1 MSIEQAD
8 VVIVGAGP
16 AGLAAAAE
24 ISRNNGSVVII
35 DEAPFPGGRLPAQ
48 IHKESIHFRSRKH
61 QWSNGA
67 ERADHLVDK
76 ASSSGVKILCGVSVW
91 GIFPGWYTGLAP
103 VYPDSRNNNLP
114 CGIQSRAVI
123 VASGAVQNPVMLPG
137 WTLPGVITAGAAQ
150 NLINV
155 HRILPGRRAV
165 VVGIDPL
172 SLAVAQLL
180 VSVGARVQGVVLPP
194 ANGLQFGSTTP
205 KITIKAL
212 GRLSHLAPT
221 FRLALGSK
229 ISAKASP
236 IAARLFPK
244 SGIKVDGFPVMLRR
258 AVMAV
263 EGEEIAQQAMVAS
276 LKADGTV
283 EPGSEEIWPVDVVI
297 TSAGLSPLAELL
309 QVANCPLVYV
319 PDLGGWVPV
328 HNGRLETPLD
338 GLFVAGSVTGVEGAE
353 VAEAQGRL
361 AGLTAA
367 GYLGLVKN
375 AKLEKGIARYRA
387 GISIA
392 RKNAFPFFAGI
403 KKGRDFMSRYWK
415 LTVNQ
420 SQ

>member
-24 ISRNNGSVVII
+24 VARNNGSVVIL

-48 IHKESIHFRSRKH
+48 IHKESIHFRSSKH
-61 QWSNGA
+61 LWSNGA
-67 ERADHLVDK
+67 ERADHLVGK
-76 ASSSGVKILCGVSVW
+76 VLSTGVKILCAVSVW

-103 VYPDSRNNNLP
+103 VYPNSRKNNLP
-114 CGIQSRAVI
+114 CGINSRAVI
-123 VASGAVQNPVMLPG
+123 VTTGAVQNPVMLPG

-155 HRILPGRRAV
+155 HRILPGRQAV

-180 VSVGARVQGVVLPP
+180 VTVGANVRGVLLPP
-194 ANGLQFGSTTP
+194 ANDFQMGSTTP
-205 KITIKAL
+205 KAAIKAL

-229 ISAKASP
+229 FSAKASP
-236 IAARLFPK
+236 FAARLFPK

-258 AVMAV
+258 AVVAV
-263 EGEEIAQQAMVAS
+263 EGEELAQQAVVAG
-276 LKADGTV
+276 LKADGSV
-283 EPGSEEIWPVDVVI
+283 EPGSEERWPVDIVI

-328 HNGRLETPLD
+328 HNGILETPLD
-338 GLFVAGSVTGVEGAE
+338 GLFVAGSVTGIEGAA

-375 AKLEKGIARYRA
+375 ATLESETACDPIFCRY
-387 GISIA
+387 
-392 RKNAFPFFAGI
+392 
-403 KKGRDFMSRYWK
+403 
-415 LTVNQ
+415 
-420 SQ
+420 

>member
-8 VVIVGAGP
+8 AVIVGAGP

-24 ISRNNGSVVII
+24 VSRNNGSVVIL

-48 IHKESIHFRSRKH
+48 IHKESRLFKSSKR
-61 QWSNGA
+61 QWANGA
-67 ERADHLVDK
+67 ERADQLVGRVLN
-76 ASSSGVKILCGVSVW
+76 SGVKILCGVSVW

-103 VYPDSRNNNLP
+103 VVPDSRNNNLP
-114 CGIQSRAVI
+114 CGINSRAVI
-123 VASGAVQNPVMLPG
+123 VATGAVQNPVILPG

-155 HRILPGRRAV
+155 HRILPGRQAV
-165 VVGIDPL
+165 VVGMDPL

-180 VSVGARVQGVVLPP
+180 VTVGASVQGVMLPP
-194 ANGLQFGSTTP
+194 ANGLQLGATTP
-205 KITIKAL
+205 KTAIKAL

-229 ISAKASP
+229 LSAKANP

-263 EGEEIAQQAMVAS
+263 EGEELAQQAVVAD

-283 EPGSEEIWPVDVVI
+283 EPGSEEKWPVDVVI
-297 TSAGLSPLAELL
+297 TSAGLSPLTELL

-319 PDLGGWVPV
+319 PDLGGWVPA
-328 HNGRLETPLD
+328 HNRILETPLD
-338 GLFVAGSVTGVEGAE
+338 GVFVAGSVTGVEGAA

-375 AKLEKGIARYRA
+375 ARLESETTEHQA

-392 RKNAFPFFAGI
+392 RKNSIPFITGI
-403 KKGRDFMSRYWK
+403 KKGRDFMSRYWEM
-415 LTVNQ
+415 TVNER
-420 SQ
+420 

>member
-1 MSIEQAD
+1 MSIENAD
-8 VVIVGAGP
+8 AVIVGAGP

-24 ISRNNGSVVII
+24 IARNDGTVVII

-48 IHKESIHFRSRKH
+48 IHKESRLFKSNKH

-67 ERADHLVDK
+67 ERANYLVGQVL
-76 ASSSGVKILCGVSVW
+76 STGVKIFCGVSVW

-103 VYPDSRNNNLP
+103 VYPDSRKNNFP
-114 CGIQSRAVI
+114 CGINSRAVI
-123 VASGAVQNPVMLPG
+123 VATGAVQNPVMLPG

-155 HRILPGRRAV
+155 HRILPGRQAV

-180 VSVGARVQGVVLPP
+180 VTVGARVQGVLLPP
-194 ANGLQFGSTTP
+194 ANGLQLGSTTP
-205 KITIKAL
+205 RTAIKAL

-229 ISAKASP
+229 LGAKASP

-263 EGEEIAQQAMVAS
+263 EGEELAQQAMVAS
-276 LKADGTV
+276 LRADGTI
-283 EPGSEEIWPVDVVI
+283 EPGSEESWPVDIVI

-328 HNGRLETPLD
+328 HNAVLETPLD
-338 GLFVAGSVTGVEGAE
+338 GLFVAGSVTGVEGAA

-375 AKLEKGIARYRA
+375 VTLKKEIARYQA
-387 GISIA
+387 GIFIA
-392 RKNAFPFFAGI
+392 RKNAVPFFAVG
-403 KKGRDFMSRYWK
+403 K
-415 LTVNQ
+415 
-420 SQ
+420 

>member
-1 MSIEQAD
+1 
-8 VVIVGAGP
+8 
-16 AGLAAAAE
+16 
-24 ISRNNGSVVII
+24 
-35 DEAPFPGGRLPAQ
+35 
-48 IHKESIHFRSRKH
+48 
-61 QWSNGA
+61 
-67 ERADHLVDK
+67 
-76 ASSSGVKILCGVSVW
+76 
-91 GIFPGWYTGLAP
+91 
-103 VYPDSRNNNLP
+103 
-114 CGIQSRAVI
+114 
-123 VASGAVQNPVMLPG
+123 MLPG

-155 HRILPGRRAV
+155 HRILPGRQAV

-180 VSVGARVQGVVLPP
+180 VTVGAGVQGVMLPP
-194 ANGLQFGSTTP
+194 VNGLQLGSTTP
-205 KITIKAL
+205 KIAIKTL

-221 FRLALGSK
+221 FRLALGSNL
-229 ISAKASP
+229 SAKASP

-263 EGEEIAQQAMVAS
+263 EGEELAQQAVVAS

-283 EPGSEEIWPVDVVI
+283 EPGSEERWPVDIVI

-309 QVANCPLVYV
+309 QVANCQLVYV

-328 HNGRLETPLD
+328 HNATLETPLD
-338 GLFVAGSVTGVEGAE
+338 GLFVAGSVTGVEGAA

-361 AGLTAA
+361 AGLIAA

-375 AKLEKGIARYRA
+375 VTLEKEIASYQA

-392 RKNAFPFFAGI
+392 RKNAIPFFAGI
-403 KKGRDFMSRYWK
+403 KKGREFMSRYWK
-415 LTVNQ
+415 LTVGEKQ
-420 SQ
+420 H